1 MSSDRVLR
9 ILLPLLLLPS
19 CSVKENR
26 TVCPCNLTLELTG
39 LPVRPVVLN
48 VEGDVAVARQWT
60 LTAGAKYNP
69 FLFKADTPEPLSAR
83 QQLYAAGVRFWPWHV
98 FSGWW
103 IGGKVQYQ
111 EYNRGGIRSAV
122 TDEGDRYGAGL
133 SAGFTYMLH
142 PHLNV
147 SLGAGVWGGLQR
159 YTVYSCPVC
168 GITQESGEKTF
179 ILPNDLALS
188 LSYVF

>member
-1 MSSDRVLR
+1 MKKMMLLAAALLVGAAASAQRLSVATNVLDYADFG
-9 ILLPLLLLPS
+9 
-19 CSVKENR
+19 
-26 TVCPCNLTLELTG
+26 T
-39 LPVRPVVLN
+39 LN

-60 LTAGAKYNP
+60 LV
-69 FLFKADTPEPLSAR
+69 
-83 QQLYAAGVRFWPWHV
+83 GVRFWPWHV

-147 SLGAGVWGGLQR
+147 SVGAGIWGGFQR
-159 YTVYSCPVC
+159 YTIYSCPVC
-168 GITQESGEKTF
+168 GVTEESGEKTF
-179 ILPNDLALS
+179 LLPNDLALT

>member
-1 MSSDRVLR
+1 MKK
-9 ILLPLLLLPS
+9 ILLMAAALLVGAVASAQRL
-19 CSVKENR
+19 SVATNVLDFADFG
-26 TVCPCNLTLELTG
+26 T
-39 LPVRPVVLN
+39 LN

-69 FLFKADTPEPLSAR
+69 FLYKADTPEPLSAR

-147 SLGAGVWGGLQR
+147 SLGAGVWGGFQR
-159 YTVYSCPVC
+159 YTIYSCPVC
-168 GITQESGEKTF
+168 GVTEESGEKTF
-179 ILPNDLALS
+179 ILPNDLALT

>member
-1 MSSDRVLR
+1 MKKMMLLAAALLVGAAASAQRLSVATNVLDYADFG
-9 ILLPLLLLPS
+9 
-19 CSVKENR
+19 
-26 TVCPCNLTLELTG
+26 T
-39 LPVRPVVLN
+39 LN

-60 LTAGAKYNP
+60 LVAGAKYNP

-103 IGGKVQYQ
+103 IGGKVH
-111 EYNRGGIRSAV
+111 
-122 TDEGDRYGAGL
+122 EGDRYGAGL

-147 SLGAGVWGGLQR
+147 SVGAGVWGGFQR
-159 YTVYSCPVC
+159 YTIYSCPVC
-168 GITQESGEKTF
+168 GVTEESGEKTF
-179 ILPNDLALS
+179 LLPNDLALT

>member
-1 MSSDRVLR
+1 MKRM
-9 ILLPLLLLPS
+9 ILLAAALLIGAAASAQRLSVATNLLDYADFG
-19 CSVKENR
+19 
-26 TVCPCNLTLELTG
+26 T
-39 LPVRPVVLN
+39 LN

-111 EYNRGGIRSAV
+111 EYNRGGI
-122 TDEGDRYGAGL
+122 
-133 SAGFTYMLH
+133 
-142 PHLNV
+142 

-168 GITQESGEKTF
+168 GITEESGEKTF
-179 ILPNDLALS
+179 ILPNDLALT

>member
-1 MSSDRVLR
+1 MKK
-9 ILLPLLLLPS
+9 ILLMAAALLVGAVASAQRL
-19 CSVKENR
+19 SVATNVLDYADFG
-26 TVCPCNLTLELTG
+26 T
-39 LPVRPVVLN
+39 LN

-103 IGGKVQYQ
+103 IG
-111 EYNRGGIRSAV
+111 
-122 TDEGDRYGAGL
+122 DRYGAGL

-147 SLGAGVWGGLQR
+147 SLGAGVWGGFQR
-159 YTVYSCPVC
+159 YTIYSCPVC
-168 GITQESGEKTF
+168 GVTEESGEKTF
-179 ILPNDLALS
+179 LLPNDLALT

>member
-1 MSSDRVLR
+1 MKK
-9 ILLPLLLLPS
+9 ILLMAAALLVGAVASAQRL
-19 CSVKENR
+19 SVATNVLDYADFG
-26 TVCPCNLTLELTG
+26 T
-39 LPVRPVVLN
+39 LN

-69 FLFKADTPEPLSAR
+69 
-83 QQLYAAGVRFWPWHV
+83 GVRFWPWHV

-147 SLGAGVWGGLQR
+147 SLGAGVWGGFQR
-159 YTVYSCPVC
+159 YTIYSCPVC
-168 GITQESGEKTF
+168 GVTEESGEKTF
-179 ILPNDLALS
+179 LLPNDLALT

>member
-1 MSSDRVLR
+1 MKRM
-9 ILLPLLLLPS
+9 LLLAAALFVGAAAS
-19 CSVKENR
+19 AQRLSVA
-26 TVCPCNLTLELTG
+26 TNLLDYADFGT
-39 LPVRPVVLN
+39 LN

-60 LTAGAKYNP
+60 
-69 FLFKADTPEPLSAR
+69 
-83 QQLYAAGVRFWPWHV
+83 
-98 FSGWW
+98 
-103 IGGKVQYQ
+103 GGKVQYQ

-147 SLGAGVWGGLQR
+147 SVGAGVWGGLQR

-168 GITQESGEKTF
+168 GITQDSGEKTF
-179 ILPNDLALS
+179 ILPNDLALT

>member
-1 MSSDRVLR
+1 MKRM
-9 ILLPLLLLPS
+9 LLIAAALLIGAAASAQRLSVATNLLDYADFG
-19 CSVKENR
+19 
-26 TVCPCNLTLELTG
+26 T
-39 LPVRPVVLN
+39 LN

-83 QQLYAAGVRFWPWHV
+83 QQLYAAGVRF
-98 FSGWW
+98 
-103 IGGKVQYQ
+103 
-111 EYNRGGIRSAV
+111 
-122 TDEGDRYGAGL
+122 RYGAGL

-168 GITQESGEKTF
+168 GITEESGEKTF
-179 ILPNDLALS
+179 ILPNDLALT

>member
-1 MSSDRVLR
+1 MKKMMLLAAALLVGAAASAQRLSVATNVLDYADFG
-9 ILLPLLLLPS
+9 
-19 CSVKENR
+19 
-26 TVCPCNLTLELTG
+26 T
-39 LPVRPVVLN
+39 LN

-60 LTAGAKYNP
+60 LVAGAKYNP

-111 EYNRGGIRSAV
+111 EYNRGGIRS
-122 TDEGDRYGAGL
+122 
-133 SAGFTYMLH
+133 MLH

-147 SLGAGVWGGLQR
+147 SVGAGVWGGFQR
-159 YTVYSCPVC
+159 YTIYSCPVC
-168 GITQESGEKTF
+168 GVTEESGEKTF
-179 ILPNDLALS
+179 LLPNDLALT

>member
-1 MSSDRVLR
+1 MKK
-9 ILLPLLLLPS
+9 ILLMAAALLVGAVASAQRL
-19 CSVKENR
+19 SVATNVLDYADFG
-26 TVCPCNLTLELTG
+26 T
-39 LPVRPVVLN
+39 LN

-83 QQLYAAGVRFWPWHV
+83 QQLYAA
-98 FSGWW
+98 
-103 IGGKVQYQ
+103 GGKVQYQ

-147 SLGAGVWGGLQR
+147 SLGAGVWGGFQR
-159 YTVYSCPVC
+159 YTIYSCPVC
-168 GITQESGEKTF
+168 GVTEESGEKTF
-179 ILPNDLALS
+179 ILPNDLALT

>member
-1 MSSDRVLR
+1 MKRM
-9 ILLPLLLLPS
+9 ILLAAALLIGAAASAQRLSVATNLLDYADFG
-19 CSVKENR
+19 
-26 TVCPCNLTLELTG
+26 T
-39 LPVRPVVLN
+39 LN

-60 LTAGAKYNP
+60 LTAGAKYN
-69 FLFKADTPEPLSAR
+69 
-83 QQLYAAGVRFWPWHV
+83 GVRFWPWHV

-168 GITQESGEKTF
+168 GITEESGEKTF
-179 ILPNDLALS
+179 ILPNDLALT

>member
-1 MSSDRVLR
+1 M
-9 ILLPLLLLPS
+9 
-19 CSVKENR
+19 
-26 TVCPCNLTLELTG
+26 
-39 LPVRPVVLN
+39 
-48 VEGDVAVARQWT
+48 
-60 LTAGAKYNP
+60 
-69 FLFKADTPEPLSAR
+69 
-83 QQLYAAGVRFWPWHV
+83 RFWPWHV

>member
-1 MSSDRVLR
+1 MKRMI
-9 ILLPLLLLPS
+9 ILAAALLIGAAASAQRLSVATNLLDYADFG
-19 CSVKENR
+19 
-26 TVCPCNLTLELTG
+26 T
-39 LPVRPVVLN
+39 LN

-122 TDEGDRYGAGL
+122 TD
-133 SAGFTYMLH
+133 
-142 PHLNV
+142 
-147 SLGAGVWGGLQR
+147 
-159 YTVYSCPVC
+159 
-168 GITQESGEKTF
+168 
-179 ILPNDLALS
+179 
-188 LSYVF
+188 

>member
-1 MSSDRVLR
+1 MKK
-9 ILLPLLLLPS
+9 ILLMAAALLVGAVASAQRL
-19 CSVKENR
+19 SVATNVLDYADFG
-26 TVCPCNLTLELTG
+26 T
-39 LPVRPVVLN
+39 LN

-122 TDEGDRYGAGL
+122 TDEG
-133 SAGFTYMLH
+133 
-142 PHLNV
+142 
-147 SLGAGVWGGLQR
+147 
-159 YTVYSCPVC
+159 PVC
-168 GITQESGEKTF
+168 GVTEESGEKTF
-179 ILPNDLALS
+179 ILPNDLALT

>member
-1 MSSDRVLR
+1 MKRM
-9 ILLPLLLLPS
+9 ILLAAALLIGAAASAQRLSVATNLLDYADFG
-19 CSVKENR
+19 
-26 TVCPCNLTLELTG
+26 T
-39 LPVRPVVLN
+39 LN

-111 EYNRGGIRSAV
+111 EYNRGGIRSAAPP
-122 TDEGDRYGAGL
+122 ERL
-133 SAGFTYMLH
+133 
-142 PHLNV
+142 P
-147 SLGAGVWGGLQR
+147 WGGRLGR
-159 YTVYSCPVC
+159 SAAVHGLFMSGMRDHGGVGREDFHLTERPRFDTVLCLLTDSSGSCCRCSSCRPVPSRRT
-168 GITQESGEKTF
+168 GR
-179 ILPNDLALS
+179 PAPAA
-188 LSYVF
+188 